1 MRIRFWG
8 TRGSIPTPGP
18 STVRYGGNTSCTEL
32 RSERGTLVVFDCG
45 TGARLLGQA
54 LVEASDGG
62 PVSGSLVLGHT
73 HWDHIQGLPFFE
85 PLFGAGHWDVYGPRG
100 VSEPLHQ
107 TLAGQMTYPYF
118 PVSLNQLGAG
128 VDYHELV
135 EGTFEIADVV
145 VRTQYLNHP
154 ALTLGYRVECDG
166 AVVCYVTDH
175 EPFDHALGAGGD
187 VTGNRAD
194 ARHVEFVAGADLVIH
209 DAQYSASE
217 YPSHVGWGHSPVD
230 YVVDV
235 CSAAGVG
242 RTVLF
247 HHDPSHDD
255 DTLDAMVE
263 HANRR
268 ADGRTDVSAAAE
280 GEVLEASSATRRA
293 ASRAGRV
300 AMVRPAL
307 DEVTAS
313 ILVIT
318 QDDALRAAV
327 TEAAQAE
334 GLPLLDAD
342 QTTADGLDDGR
353 VVVVADLDQG
363 PDALEEARSA
373 LPADKQA
380 RLGVL
385 AVTRTLGRQ
394 RYTPADVTDW
404 LVWPASV
411 AHVRTKLKSAVLRRA
426 CRWLAAPLPADEER
440 RLDALYE
447 LDILDTEAEEPFD
460 WFTRRA
466 CERFGVPIAL
476 ITLVDRD
483 RQWFKS
489 RVGIDLPES
498 ARDQSFC
505 AHTILGPDVM
515 QVPDAVQDSR
525 FAENP
530 AAAAFHIRFYAG
542 APLTLADGSRIGT
555 LCIADHRPRHL
566 NADEVEALRELAG
579 QVVALLRRG

>member
-1 MRIRFWG
+1 
-8 TRGSIPTPGP
+8 
-18 STVRYGGNTSCTEL
+18 VRYGGNTSCVEL
-32 RSERGTLVVFDCG
+32 RSEGGTLLVFDCG

-85 PLFGAGHWDVYGPRG
+85 PLFGDGHWDVYGPRG

-118 PVSLNQLGAG
+118 PVSLQQLGAG
-128 VDYHELV
+128 VEYHELV

-154 ALTLGYRVECDG
+154 ALTLGYRIECDG

-175 EPFDHALGAGGD
+175 EPFDPALGAGGD
-187 VTGNRAD
+187 VIANRDD

-209 DAQYSASE
+209 DAQYTASE

-235 CSAAGVG
+235 CSAADVG

-268 ADGRTDVSAAAE
+268 ADGRTDISAAVE
-280 GEVLEASSATRRA
+280 GDVLEASSATRQA

-307 DEVTAS
+307 EEVTAS

-327 TEAAQAE
+327 TEAARAE
-334 GLPLLDAD
+334 GLPLLDVD
-342 QTTADGLDDGR
+342 HPTADGVDDGR
-353 VVVVADLDQG
+353 LVVVADLDQG
-363 PDALEEARSA
+363 SDALDEARSA
-373 LPADKQA
+373 LPADKQS

-385 AVTRTLGRQ
+385 AVTRTLGAQ
-394 RYTPADVTDW
+394 RYAPADVTDW

-440 RLDALYE
+440 RLDALYA

-460 WFTRRA
+460 RFTRHA

-498 ARDQSFC
+498 TRDQSFC

-566 NADEVEALRELAG
+566 DADDVEALRDLAG

>member
-1 MRIRFWG
+1 M
-8 TRGSIPTPGP
+8 
-18 STVRYGGNTSCTEL
+18 EL
-32 RSERGTLVVFDCG
+32 RSASGTLVVFDCG

-54 LVEASDGG
+54 LVEASEGG

-85 PLFGAGHWDVYGPRG
+85 PLFGEGRWDVYGPRG
-100 VSEPLHQ
+100 VSEPLAQ

-118 PVSLNQLGAG
+118 PVSLHQLGAG
-128 VDYHELV
+128 VEYHELV

-154 ALTLGYRVECDG
+154 ALTLGYRIECDG
-166 AVVCYVTDH
+166 AVLCYVTDH
-175 EPFDHALGAGGD
+175 EPFDPALGAGGD
-187 VTGNRAD
+187 VTANRDD
-194 ARHVEFVAGADLVIH
+194 ARHVEFLAGADVVIH
-209 DAQYSASE
+209 DAQYSAAE
-217 YPSHVGWGHSPVD
+217 YPAHVGWGHSPVE
-230 YVVDV
+230 YVVDA
-235 CSAAGVG
+235 CSAAGVA

-255 DTLDAMVE
+255 DAIDALVE
-263 HANRR
+263 EANQR

-280 GEVLEASSATRRA
+280 GEELEASSATRRE
-293 ASRAGRV
+293 ASPAGRV
-300 AMVRPAL
+300 AMVRPAVE
-307 DEVTAS
+307 EVTAS
-313 ILVIT
+313 ILVVT

-327 TEAAQAE
+327 VEAARAE
-334 GLPLLDAD
+334 GLPLLDGPDAG
-342 QTTADGLDDGR
+342 AAGVEDGR

-363 PDALEEARSA
+363 PDALEEARSG

-380 RLGVL
+380 RVGVL
-385 AVTRTLGRQ
+385 AVTRTLGAQ
-394 RYTPADVTDW
+394 RYAPADVTDW

-426 CRWLAAPLPADEER
+426 CRWLAAPLPADEDR
-440 RLDALYE
+440 RLEALFA
-447 LDILDTEAEEPFD
+447 LDILDTAAEASFD
-460 WFTRRA
+460 QFTRRA

-489 RVGIDLPES
+489 KVGIDVPES
-498 ARDQSFC
+498 ERDQSFC

-530 AAAAFHIRFYAG
+530 AAAAFQIRFYAG

-566 NADEVEALRELAG
+566 DADDVEALRELAG

>member
-1 MRIRFWG
+1 
-8 TRGSIPTPGP
+8 
-18 STVRYGGNTSCTEL
+18 VEL
-32 RSERGTLVVFDCG
+32 RSDRGTLVVFDCG
-45 TGARLLGQA
+45 TGARLVGQQ
-54 LVEASDGG
+54 LVEGSGER
-62 PVSGSLVLGHT
+62 PVSGALVLGHT

-118 PVSLNQLGAG
+118 PVALHQLGAG
-128 VDYHELV
+128 VEYHELV
-135 EGTFEIADVV
+135 EGTFEIAEAV

-175 EPFDHALGAGGD
+175 EPFDPALGQGGD
-187 VTGNRAD
+187 VTANRDD
-194 ARHVEFVAGADLVIH
+194 ARHVEFLAGADLVIH

-235 CSAAGVG
+235 CQAAGVG

-255 DTLDAMVE
+255 DTLDALVE

-268 ADGRTDVSAAAE
+268 ADGTTEVSGAAE
-280 GEVLEASSATRRA
+280 GEVVEASSSSRRA

-300 AMVRPAL
+300 AEVRPAL
-307 DEVTAS
+307 EELEAS
-313 ILVIT
+313 ILVDT
-318 QDDALRAAV
+318 PDDALRAAV
-327 TEAAQAE
+327 GEAARAE
-334 GLPLLDAD
+334 GLRLVDDFDP
-342 QTTADGLDDGR
+342 TAGSGADGR
-353 VVVVADLDQG
+353 VVVVADLDHG
-363 PDALEEARSA
+363 PDALERTRSA
-373 LPADKQA
+373 LPEEMQG

-385 AVTRTLGRQ
+385 AVTRALGAP
-394 RYTPADVTDW
+394 RYAPAEVTDW

-426 CRWLAAPLPADEER
+426 CRWLAAPRPADEQR
-440 RLDALYE
+440 RLDALYA
-447 LDILDTEAEEPFD
+447 LRILDTAAEERFD
-460 WFTRRA
+460 SFTRRA
-466 CERFGVPIAL
+466 CERFSVPIAL

-489 RVGIDLPES
+489 RVGLELQES

-515 QVPDAVQDSR
+515 QIPDAVRDPR

-530 AAAAFHIRFYAG
+530 AVTDIRVRFYAG
-542 APLTLADGSRIGT
+542 APLTLADGSRVGT

-566 NADEVEALRELAG
+566 DPAELEELRQLAS
-579 QVVALLRRG
+579 QVVALLLGPPP